1 MLHLT
6 FCLVARNVNDMLTI
20 AILHKCV
27 YPENV
32 QQLFT
37 KQDKRIM

>member
-6 FCLVARNVNDMLTI
+6 FCLVAHNVNDMLTI
-20 AILHKCV
+20 ANLHKCA
-27 YPENV
+27 YRENV

-37 KQDKRIM
+37 KQDKRCV